1 MNTIILPY
9 TTEPFTACP
18 AFPEK
23 SSITRPIVLT
33 YLEYDGKTLPFKFGS
48 IIDSGADTCVF
59 PALFGEKIGIPVR
72 DGKPLDTKGIGSDT
86 AYYHMIKVCVELNC
100 EIFRFECW
108 AGFMYSLDTVGKG
121 LLGRHGFFE
130 LFRSVSFNKEHVEL
144 IPVKAPV
151 NQPMESLPL

>member
-1 MNTIILPY
+1 MNAIILPY
-9 TTEPFTACP
+9 TTELFTACP

-86 AYYHMIKVCVELNC
+86 YLIFTIETTEIAPSINLATNYMNYGDTSLN
-100 EIFRFECW
+100 
-108 AGFMYSLDTVGKG
+108 S
-121 LLGRHGFFE
+121 
-130 LFRSVSFNKEHVEL
+130 N
-144 IPVKAPV
+144 
-151 NQPMESLPL
+151 N